1 MAIKDRD
8 DEGKDKSV
16 PLKVAEAYHRD
27 AGRGI
32 ARIDAETMRKLGV
45 VSGDVIEIE
54 GKSIATA
61 IVWPGYSPDSN
72 KSIIRIDG
80 NIRGNTGVGI
90 DDRVQV
96 KKTTVKDAKRITLE
110 PTQPVRIAGGERY
123 LARILKGRPI
133 TKGQII
139 RVEMLGNP
147 ITFVVTNT
155 VPLGTVIP
163 QMDTEIMLRKPREG
177 AIGVP
182 HVSYE
187 DVGGLKREIGV
198 IREMI
203 ELPLRHPELFER
215 LGIEPPKGV
224 LLHGPPGTGKTLIA
238 KAVASETDANFFS
251 ISGPEIMSK
260 FYGESEKHL
269 RDIFEEAG
277 KNAPSIIFIDELDSI
292 APKRGETTGEVERRV
307 VAQLLSLMDGLES
320 RGQVVVVGATNRV
333 NALDEALRR
342 GGRFDREIEIGIP
355 NRNGREEILQ
365 VHTRGMPLAEDVN
378 LKELAD
384 ITHGFVGADL
394 ASLCKEA
401 AMYAI
406 RKILPEIDI
415 EKEIPAEVMEKL
427 KVTKEDFS
435 GALKNAEPSALRE
448 VFVEVPNV
456 KWDDIGGLEHAKQ
469 ELKEVVE
476 WPLKYPGVFSR
487 LNTKPPKGILL
498 FGPPGTGKT
507 MLVKAVANV
516 TEANFISI
524 KGPELLCISGETPI
538 FTDHCGLRHVEAF
551 YADMRRLGEI
561 EMRNENEEVIKI
573 KEPVYTFGINDEG
586 KLTKTLIKRIYKLYV
601 PTTYKI
607 GFSNNSEMVVSGNQ
621 PFLTCLD
628 GEIKW
633 IKAEN
638 LRVGDMIATPSTLS
652 TFDFQLELKLPK
664 YKHLVLVKEDEEF
677 YYVKIFSTK
686 EITKIPK
693 KLSPELAEF
702 LGWFVSEGNISKDAV
717 TLCGK
722 DENNTKRFEELFKI
736 FVDAHRVKWRY
747 MMTTVYSTPLIKFLE
762 EIFEMRLGKKKS
774 DSIIV
779 PAIIFKADEEI
790 ITSFLQGLWSGDGH
804 IDDKKIEYGTKSKK
818 LALDIGYLLIQ
829 LGIKSKY
836 WRRKDRMH
844 MITISGKKEMQR
856 FKYLVYGD
864 KIGEIRRYYNAR
876 YIIPDVADLLRKA
889 KETLGLR
896 YDKEIPEG
904 LSEGVLSKRKRCGLL
919 RLQRIMAY
927 IEKYADE
934 EFKRG
939 EVYKTLQMIAYGDMY
954 WAKVVNKEQTSP
966 QIMFDVETEASSF
979 VGGDLPMIL
988 HNSKWV
994 GESEKAVREIFRKAK
1009 QAAPCIIFLDE
1020 LDSIAPVRGAGFD
1033 SHVTERVVSQL
1044 LTAMD
1049 GLEELKEVIIIA
1061 ATNRPDMVDPALLRP
1076 GRLDRLIYIQP
1087 PDEEE
1092 RKKIF
1097 VVHLRG
1103 KPIGA
1108 DVDVEE
1114 LAKRTD
1120 GYVGADI
1127 EAIVKEAV
1135 MSALREF
1142 ITSGISEEHVKEAIK
1157 NIVVKKEHFEVAIK
1171 SVRPTVTPEAKEEFE
1186 GKAEDFVKYA
1196 YA

>member
-1 MAIKDRD
+1 MKDRD
-8 DEGKDKSV
+8 GEGKDKSV
-16 PLKVAEAYHRD
+16 TLKVAEAYHRD

-32 ARIDAETMRKLGV
+32 ARIDADTMRKLGV

-54 GKSIATA
+54 GKNIATA

-80 NIRGNTGVGI
+80 NIRGNTGVAM
-90 DDRVQV
+90 DDHVQV

-163 QMDTEIMLRKPREG
+163 QMGTEIVLRKPREG
-177 AIGVP
+177 AVGVP
-182 HVSYE
+182 HVTYE
-187 DVGGLKREIGV
+187 DIGGLKREIGM

-238 KAVASETDANFFS
+238 KAVATETDANFFS

-277 KNAPSIIFIDELDSI
+277 KTSPSIIFIDELDSI

-378 LKELAD
+378 LKELAN

-401 AMYAI
+401 AMHAL

-415 EKEIPAEVMEKL
+415 EKEIPPEVMEKL

-435 GALKNAEPSALRE
+435 GALKNTEPSALRE

-456 KWDDIGGLEHAKQ
+456 KWGDIGGLENAKQ

-476 WPLKYPGVFSR
+476 WPLKYPTVFSR

-524 KGPELLCISGETPI
+524 KGPELL
-538 FTDHCGLRHVEAF
+538 
-551 YADMRRLGEI
+551 
-561 EMRNENEEVIKI
+561 
-573 KEPVYTFGINDEG
+573 
-586 KLTKTLIKRIYKLYV
+586 
-601 PTTYKI
+601 
-607 GFSNNSEMVVSGNQ
+607 
-621 PFLTCLD
+621 
-628 GEIKW
+628 
-633 IKAEN
+633 
-638 LRVGDMIATPSTLS
+638 
-652 TFDFQLELKLPK
+652 
-664 YKHLVLVKEDEEF
+664 
-677 YYVKIFSTK
+677 
-686 EITKIPK
+686 
-693 KLSPELAEF
+693 
-702 LGWFVSEGNISKDAV
+702 
-717 TLCGK
+717 
-722 DENNTKRFEELFKI
+722 
-736 FVDAHRVKWRY
+736 
-747 MMTTVYSTPLIKFLE
+747 
-762 EIFEMRLGKKKS
+762 
-774 DSIIV
+774 
-779 PAIIFKADEEI
+779 
-790 ITSFLQGLWSGDGH
+790 
-804 IDDKKIEYGTKSKK
+804 
-818 LALDIGYLLIQ
+818 
-829 LGIKSKY
+829 
-836 WRRKDRMH
+836 
-844 MITISGKKEMQR
+844 
-856 FKYLVYGD
+856 
-864 KIGEIRRYYNAR
+864 
-876 YIIPDVADLLRKA
+876 
-889 KETLGLR
+889 
-896 YDKEIPEG
+896 
-904 LSEGVLSKRKRCGLL
+904 
-919 RLQRIMAY
+919 
-927 IEKYADE
+927 
-934 EFKRG
+934 
-939 EVYKTLQMIAYGDMY
+939 
-954 WAKVVNKEQTSP
+954 
-966 QIMFDVETEASSF
+966 
-979 VGGDLPMIL
+979 
-988 HNSKWV
+988 SKWV

-1020 LDSIAPVRGAGFD
+1020 LDSIAPIRGAGFD

-1061 ATNRPDMVDPALLRP
+1061 ATNRPDMIDPALLRP

-1097 VVHLRG
+1097 EVHLRG
-1103 KPIGA
+1103 KPIGE

-1142 ITSGISEEHVKEAIK
+1142 ITSGISEEHVNKATK
-1157 NIVVKKEHFEVAIK
+1157 NIVIKKEHFEAAIK
-1171 SVRPTVTPEAKEEFE
+1171 SVRPTVTPEAQEEFE